1 MTAFE
6 LMATISLDDS
16 KFVSGLYNAEGKAT
30 GFAGKAGGAL
40 KKLGKFAG
48 VALGAA
54 SAAVTAFGVSSVKTG
69 MEFDKAMSQVYAT
82 MGDKADAMI
91 TDVNGTTRKA
101 SEVLRDFAQ
110 EMGATTQYTASESAQ
125 ALNYMALAGY
135 DAATSM
141 EMLPNVMN
149 LASAGAFD
157 LAKASDMLTDTQTAL
172 GWNLERTKQAV
183 DEWAKAASTGNTS
196 VEQLG
201 DAFLTVGG
209 LARELNG
216 GFIKLAD
223 GTKASVDGTQELEI
237 ALTAM
242 ANAGVKGSEAGT
254 HMRNMLLKLSSPTAE
269 GTKQLE
275 AMGVA
280 VFDNEGKMRSLSDIF
295 GDLNGKL
302 GEMTQ
307 QDKIQAISDLFNT
320 RDLASAEALLNAVG
334 EDWDKI
340 GASILDSKGAAE
352 KMKETQ
358 LDNLAGDITYF
369 KSALDGAKIA
379 LSDGLSPA
387 LRKFVQAGTDGLT
400 KFTEKLKSGD
410 FVGAA
415 ETIGESLGNIATQ
428 VVSKLPQLLS
438 SGLSL
443 IKGLA
448 TGISAELPNVLSQ
461 VSSQL
466 LEMMGEM
473 ATSIGE
479 KFPTMLQSALTNLVG
494 ITENIRNMA
503 GSFVDAGL
511 SIVQSIA
518 QGIIQNIPTII
529 QTVPTIISN
538 IAGIIN
544 DNAPK
549 LISTGL
555 QIIVSLVQG
564 IISAIPVIV
573 ANLPKIVAAIWDVF
587 TAVNWLALGG
597 QLITAIGN
605 GMKAFAKSLPSTL
618 KSIATRAMNAF
629 KGVSWASVGRTALT
643 LIGRGISAL
652 ASLPFRLLR
661 SAASS
666 AMRAF
671 TGIAWGSV
679 GSNVVRGIARG
690 ITAGVSLVV
699 NAARNAAKRAF
710 QAAKN
715 FLGIQS
721 PSKLFRDK
729 IGKNIALGMAL
740 GIDDGERN
748 VSTAMN
754 RLNSS
759 LISATPTASVIGSS
773 VRSGVAANSGD
784 VFNFNMAYDAGN
796 DANDLLRDFARG
808 VQRYRMAGAI

>member
-1 MTAFE
+1 MNVME
-6 LMATISLDDS
+6 LVAVLSLDNTQYLA
-16 KFVSGLYNAEGKAT
+16 GLASSEGKARSFST
-30 GFAGKAGGAL
+30 IAGGGL
-40 KKLGKFAG
+40 KKLGKLAG
-48 VALGAA
+48 VALGVATT
-54 SAAVTAFGVSSVKTG
+54 AVTAFGVSSVKTG

-91 TDVNGTTRKA
+91 TDVNGTTKKA

-135 DAATSM
+135 DATTSM

-172 GWNLERTKQAV
+172 GWDLERTKQAV

-216 GFIKLAD
+216 GFVKLAN
-223 GTKASVDGTQELEI
+223 GTKAPVDGTQELEI

-334 EDWDKI
+334 EDWDEI

-443 IKGLA
+443 IKGLV

-479 KFPTMLQSALTNLVG
+479 NFPTMLQNALTNLVG

-511 SIVQSIA
+511 RIVQSIA

-529 QTVPTIISN
+529 QTVPTIITN

-549 LISTGL
+549 LLATGL
-555 QIIVSLVQG
+555 QIIVNLVQG
-564 IISAIPVIV
+564 IISALPVIV
-573 ANLPKIVAAIWDVF
+573 ANLPKIITAIWDVF

-605 GMKAFAKSLPSTL
+605 GMTAMAKSLPNTL
-618 KSIATRAMNAF
+618 KSIGSKAISAF
-629 KGVSWASVGRTALT
+629 KGVSWGSVGKTVIS
-643 LIGRGISAL
+643 LIGKGISAL
-652 ASLPFRLLR
+652 ASLPMTLLR
-661 SAASS
+661 KAASS
-666 AMRAF
+666 AMKAF
-671 TGIAWGSV
+671 TGIGWGNV
-679 GSNVVRGIARG
+679 GSNIVRGIARG
-690 ITAGVSLVV
+690 ITAGVSVII
-699 NAARNAAKRAF
+699 NAAKS
-710 QAAKN
+710 AAKSAFN
-715 FLGIQS
+715 AAKSALGIHS
-721 PSKLFRDK
+721 PSKLFRDQV
-729 IGKNIALGMAL
+729 GLNISKGMAL
-740 GIDDGERN
+740 GISDGEKEIQSAIKHIDYGN
-748 VSTAMN
+748 FTVGTNSAGAM
-754 RLNSS
+754 
-759 LISATPTASVIGSS
+759 IGS
-773 VRSGVAANSGD
+773 AASSGD
-784 VFNFNMAYDAGN
+784 VFNINMAYDASN